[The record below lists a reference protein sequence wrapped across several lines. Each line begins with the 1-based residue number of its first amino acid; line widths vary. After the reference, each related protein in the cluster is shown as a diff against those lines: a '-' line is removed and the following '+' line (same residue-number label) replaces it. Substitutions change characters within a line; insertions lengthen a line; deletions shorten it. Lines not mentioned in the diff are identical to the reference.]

1 MVKLH
6 KICTYCL
13 NMYFM
18 LLKLEYLNNI
28 NPKSY
33 YSNFEVLELL
43 MNWFVTLNAK
53 NFKFRQFEMN
63 YLIYF

>member
-1 MVKLH
+1 MNF
-6 KICTYCL
+6 CL

-33 YSNFEVLELL
+33 YSNFEVLKLL
-43 MNWFVTLNAK
+43 MNWFITLNAK
-53 NFKFRQFEMN
+53 NFIFRQFEIY
-63 YLIYF
+63 YLIYYYF

>member
-1 MVKLH
+1 MVKLY
-6 KICTYCL
+6 KICTFCL

-33 YSNFEVLELL
+33 YSNSQVLKLL

-53 NFKFRQFEMN
+53 NFRFRQFE
-63 YLIYF
+63 IY